1 MRFENESK
9 RKTLEYGNCENVSR
23 TTESSTI
30 NPILF
35 IIAGEDYC
43 IRCL

>member
-23 TTESSTI
+23 TAKSSTI

-35 IIAGEDYC
+35 ITPGEGYF